1 MAFAA
6 RPWLVSD
13 FPVATELTRSPPS
26 ACAQCTLRQRPAFI
40 PKTLA
45 EVEWLQKLKQ
55 GQHRV
60 VAGADLF
67 RAEEPNPELYTLYS
81 GWAFRYRA
89 LPDGRRQ
96 ILNFYLPGDLIG
108 FQASLIGPAEHSVE
122 ALTDAHFCVFK
133 RAHVWKIFQDF
144 PELAF
149 QMTWLGAREQGMVD
163 DGLTAVG
170 QLSAAERMST
180 MIVGLFKR
188 ARALGLVEDDQ
199 FEFPLRREHLA
210 DALGLSLVHT
220 IKTWSLL
227 RRAGLFEQVGPRLR
241 VANPRLT
248 PTLTAFFEQD
258 RRPRPIL

>member
-1 MAFAA
+1 M
-6 RPWLVSD
+6 
-13 FPVATELTRSPPS
+13 ATEPTRSPPP
-26 ACAQCTLRQRPAFI
+26 ACAQCPLRQRPAFI
-40 PKTLA
+40 AKTPE
-45 EVEWLQKLKQ
+45 EVDWLQKHKQ

-60 VAGADLF
+60 AAGADLF
-67 RAEEPNPELYTLYS
+67 RADEPCPELYTLYS
-81 GWAFRYRA
+81 GWAFRYRS

-122 ALTDAHFCVFK
+122 ALTDTHFCVFK
-133 RAHVWKIFQDF
+133 RAQVWKIFQDY

-170 QLSAAERMST
+170 QLSAAERLST
-180 MIVGLFKR
+180 MIVGLLKR
-188 ARALGLVEDDQ
+188 ARGLGLVEDDS
-199 FEFPLRREHLA
+199 FEFPLRREHMA

-220 IKTWSLL
+220 IKTWSAL
-227 RRAGLFEQVGPRLR
+227 RQAGLFQQVGSRLR

-248 PTLTAFFEQD
+248 PTLAAFYEQD

>member
-1 MAFAA
+1 MPSEPTRTPPFACEKC
-6 RPWLVSD
+6 P
-13 FPVATELTRSPPS
+13 
-26 ACAQCTLRQRPAFI
+26 LRLRPAFI
-40 PKTLA
+40 QKTPG
-45 EVEWLQKLKQ
+45 EVDWQQKLKY

-60 VAGADLF
+60 AAGTDLYRAD
-67 RAEEPNPELYTLYS
+67 EPDPELYTLYS

-108 FQASLIGPAEHSVE
+108 FQATLIGPAEHSVE
-122 ALTDAHFCVFK
+122 ALTEAHFCVFK
-133 RAHVWKIFQDF
+133 RAQVWRIFQEY

-170 QLSAAERMST
+170 QLSATERMST
-180 MIVGLFKR
+180 LIVGLFKR
-188 ARALGLVEDDQ
+188 ARGLGLVEDDH

-210 DALGLSLVHT
+210 DALGLSVVHT
-220 IKTWSLL
+220 IKTWSAL
-227 RRAGLFEQVGPRLR
+227 RRVGLFEQMGSRLR
-241 VANPRLT
+241 VANPRMT
-248 PTLTAFFEQD
+248 PTLTAFYEQD